1 MAPRDPLL
9 SALKVCVLNLQ
20 SDGESVTD
28 SSPHLVSCCEL
39 LELLLRKGLQQPLLS
54 LVHRDYW
61 HCFEQLPHQDTCGR
75 LCALSLAVEQ
85 TKACKK
91 LLSAQ
96 GRGRYLLRLALSRKT
111 LPQSIRHLLHTPK
124 ILEWYSPAFS
134 ILRNEEFLEPF
145 ISLLL
150 VLSHIEFNLD
160 MENCSFLDESWLLP
174 VCETYEVV
182 PCREVG
188 MVLSYLGGRVF
199 LVDLIPGRQAHVDN
213 FICRGDIMDEI
224 NGTSLRNSKHGQ
236 AGAVLSRLKGC
247 PLSIRIVRWKARD
260 GTVYRPLVKLLRT
273 LRMEN
278 PWLQLGPVPCQQTAA
293 NDQRASQ
300 PSQCLIDGRIVY
312 IVQFLGEANIGGYGS
327 KDVLQHAIP
336 QVLQKNLPSKEVLL
350 DLQETHL
357 ICTESS
363 SKLKLCEHHYPDI
376 SCVGRYC
383 QPDYTVLAFCVVNTP
398 GSPPN
403 FSCVVLKAASFEMCK
418 EIVCRIGELFF
429 FCSITAL
436 KGKM

>member
-39 LELLLRKGLQQPLLS
+39 LELVLRKGLQQPLLN

-61 HCFEQLPHQDTCGR
+61 QCFERLPHQDTCGR

-96 GRGRYLLRLALSRKT
+96 GRGRYLLRLALSRKM
-111 LPQSIRHLLHTPK
+111 LPQFIRHLLHTPK
-124 ILEWYSPAFS
+124 ILEWYNPAFS

-150 VLSHIEFNLD
+150 VLSHMEFNLD

-188 MVLSYLGGRVF
+188 MVLSCLGGRVF
-199 LVDLIPGRQAHVDN
+199 LVDMIHGRQAHVDN
-213 FICRGDIMDEI
+213 FICRGDIIDEI

-236 AGAVLSRLKGC
+236 ADVVLSRLKGC
-247 PLSIRIVRWKARD
+247 PLSIRIVRWKVRD

-278 PWLQLGPVPCQQTAA
+278 PWLQLDPVPCQQTAA
-293 NDQRASQ
+293 NDQRASK
-300 PSQCLIDGRIVY
+300 PSHCLIDGRIVY
-312 IVQFLGEANIGGYGS
+312 IVQFLGKANIGGNGS
-327 KDVLQHAIP
+327 KDVIQHAIP
-336 QVLQKNLPSKEVLL
+336 QVLQKNLPSKRHPRQPTQ
-350 DLQETHL
+350 LQLCGTQ
-357 ICTESS
+357 SS
-363 SKLKLCEHHYPDI
+363 
-376 SCVGRYC
+376 
-383 QPDYTVLAFCVVNTP
+383 
-398 GSPPN
+398 
-403 FSCVVLKAASFEMCK
+403 
-418 EIVCRIGELFF
+418 
-429 FCSITAL
+429 
-436 KGKM
+436 

>member
-1 MAPRDPLL
+1 MAPKDPLL
-9 SALKVCVLNLQ
+9 TALKVCVLNLQ
-20 SDGESVTD
+20 SDGETVTD
-28 SSPHLVSCCEL
+28 SNPHLVSCCEL
-39 LELLLRKGLQQPLLS
+39 LEMVLRKGLQQPLLN

-61 HCFEQLPHQDTCGR
+61 QCFERLPHQDTCGR

-85 TKACKK
+85 TKACRK

-111 LPQSIRHLLHTPK
+111 LPQFIRHLLHTPR
-124 ILEWYSPAFS
+124 ILEWYSPTFS

-150 VLSHIEFNLD
+150 VLSHMEFKLD

-182 PCREVG
+182 PCQEVG

-199 LVDLIPGRQAHVDN
+199 LLDLTPGRQAHVDN
-213 FICRGDIMDEI
+213 FICRGDVIDEI

-236 AGAVLSRLKGC
+236 AGVVLSRFKGC

-260 GTVYRPLVKLLRT
+260 GTVYRPLVKLLHT

-278 PWLQLGPVPCQQTAA
+278 PWLQLGSVPCQNTGA
-293 NDQRASQ
+293 NDQRSSA
-300 PSQCLIDGRIVY
+300 PSQCLKEGRIVY
-312 IVQFLGEANIGGYGS
+312 IVQFLGKADIGRYGS
-327 KDVLQHAIP
+327 KDVLQHAIS
-336 QVLQKNLPSKEVLL
+336 QVLQKNLQSKEVLL

-357 ICTESS
+357 TCTESV
-363 SKLKLCEHHYPDI
+363 SKLKLCEHHYPEI

-383 QPDYTVLAFCVVNTP
+383 QPDYTILGFCVVDSPET
-398 GSPPN
+398 PPN
-403 FSCVVLKAASFEMCK
+403 FSCVVFKAGSFEECK
-418 EIVCRIGELFF
+418 DIVCRIATGFKHTEWFV
-429 FCSITAL
+429 
-436 KGKM
+436 

>member
-39 LELLLRKGLQQPLLS
+39 LELVLRKGLQQPLLN

-61 HCFEQLPHQDTCGR
+61 QCFERLPHQDTCGR

-96 GRGRYLLRLALSRKT
+96 GRGRYLLRLALSRKM
-111 LPQSIRHLLHTPK
+111 LPQFIRHLLHTPK
-124 ILEWYSPAFS
+124 ILE
-134 ILRNEEFLEPF
+134 
-145 ISLLL
+145 
-150 VLSHIEFNLD
+150 
-160 MENCSFLDESWLLP
+160 

-188 MVLSYLGGRVF
+188 MVLSCLGGRVF
-199 LVDLIPGRQAHVDN
+199 LVDMIHGRQAHVDN
-213 FICRGDIMDEI
+213 FICRGDIIDEI

-236 AGAVLSRLKGC
+236 ADVVLSRLKGC
-247 PLSIRIVRWKARD
+247 PLSIRIVRWKVRD

-278 PWLQLGPVPCQQTAA
+278 PWLQLDPVPCQQTAA
-293 NDQRASQ
+293 NDQRASK
-300 PSQCLIDGRIVY
+300 PSHCLIDGRIVY
-312 IVQFLGEANIGGYGS
+312 IVQFLGKANIGGNGS
-327 KDVLQHAIP
+327 KDVIQHAIP

-357 ICTESS
+357 TCTESS
-363 SKLKLCEHHYPDI
+363 SKLKLCEHHYPNI

-383 QPDYTVLAFCVVNTP
+383 QPDYTLLAFCVVDTP

-403 FSCVVLKAASFEMCK
+403 FSCVVLKAASFDMCK
-418 EIVCRIGELFF
+418 EIVCRIATGFKHTEWFV
-429 FCSITAL
+429 
-436 KGKM
+436 